1 MANKRKKP
9 KKSTGRKPGAPPR
22 KIDRD
27 KLAEYDY
34 HLPVMLGETLE
45 FLDINE
51 KGIYVDG
58 TLGGGG
64 HTHEIIQRLG
74 TGGHVHA
81 FDKDK
86 AAIDHCQERFSDEL
100 AKGDQ
105 SRLIIHRMS
114 YKEACSIKEV
124 RGKVQGILLDL
135 GVSSR
140 QLDDLTRGFSH
151 RGNADLD
158 MRFGSDGQTAED
170 IVQSASE
177 DELVRIFRSYGE
189 DPYAKAIARRICEK
203 RRAIPLKTTFDL
215 RTLVEESVPKGQVIK
230 SMSRIFQALRIAVN
244 DELKTLEETL
254 LQSPELLAPQGRLVI
269 LSYHSLED
277 RIVKNIFKELSR
289 KRVSNDNNQLSNNV
303 PVLKILT
310 NKPLLPDYDETIRNP
325 RARSAKLRVAE
336 RV

>member
-1 MANKRKKP
+1 MLR
-9 KKSTGRKPGAPPR
+9 KKSTKRRRPTR
-22 KIDRD
+22 KIDKS

-34 HLPVMLGETLE
+34 HLPVMLEETIE
-45 FLDINE
+45 FLDIKQ

-64 HTHEIIQRLG
+64 HTHEILQRLVA
-74 TGGHVHA
+74 GGQVHA

-86 AAIDHCQERFSDEL
+86 AAIDHCHLRFSDEL

-105 SRLIIHRMS
+105 SRLIIRHMS
-114 YKEACSIKEV
+114 YEKACSIEEV

-140 QLDDLTRGFSH
+140 QLDDLGRGFSH

-158 MRFGSDGQTAED
+158 MRFSGQGRSAED
-170 IVQSASE
+170 IVHAASE
-177 DELVRIFRSYGE
+177 DELVRIFYSYGE
-189 DPYAKAIARRICEK
+189 DPFAKAIARRICEK

-215 RTLVEESVPKGQVIK
+215 RTVIEESVPQGQIIK

-244 DELKTLEETL
+244 DELRVLEETL
-254 LQSPELLAPQGRLVI
+254 QLSPELLAPGGRLVI

-277 RIVKNIFKELSR
+277 RIVKNVFKELSG
-289 KRVSNDNNQLSNNV
+289 KSLSNDSKNLSSGV
-303 PVLKILT
+303 PKLKILT
-310 NKPLLPDYDETIRNP
+310 NKPILPSYEETVGNP